1 MRKSKKKLLIGIIAI
16 IIIITIIGLI
26 LIKNII
32 NSKGIEQA
40 NYAANGNSDSKLIA
54 GYIKKGVTIG
64 GIEGTLEILDT
75 SDATATERDIISGK
89 TAYVNG
95 NKVTGNYVPL
105 DTSDATATK
114 SDILSGKTAYVN
126 GNKVTG
132 EYEPLNTS
140 DATATAENI
149 SSGKTAYVNGV
160 KITGNGTD
168 VNNSYNNGYNS
179 GYSNGY
185 NDGKN
190 SATLKTEQF
199 TISFTY
205 GSGGPFYTDVGHQIV
220 ALGNISIKY
229 DMPGNGGISD
239 ISFSGN
245 RIQAWTATGA
255 NTGTI
260 IGMYFYY

>member
-64 GIEGTLEILDT
+64 GIEGTLEI
-75 SDATATERDIISGK
+75 
-89 TAYVNG
+89 
-95 NKVTGNYVPL
+95 L